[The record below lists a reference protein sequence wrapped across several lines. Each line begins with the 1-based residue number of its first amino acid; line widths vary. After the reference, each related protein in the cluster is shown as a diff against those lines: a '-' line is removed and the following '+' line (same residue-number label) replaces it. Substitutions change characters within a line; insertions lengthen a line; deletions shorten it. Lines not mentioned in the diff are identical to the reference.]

1 MIVSFHLLG
10 CSRSSRLLSDSDLE
24 TRVRRERLLR
34 WEVLHPMAQFL
45 HYPSAVA
52 TSSPE
57 GASFLG
63 SRLWLGSS
71 LGGTSAARG
80 ERQQRLPLRGL
91 LRGHG
96 PLDLA
101 RSPFRRFPHRRRQCS
116 IVRVPD
122 GSEGSSDGQVGC
134 SLEPGREGGVGV
146 ADVSSSWHM
155 TLPLY
160 TVSEVGL
167 IRTDPPSSKLPPT
180 AVMESCPRRVSG
192 SEVESLAHDRS
203 GRMGKSTP
211 FLSPLGLRI
220 PTVEQ
225 TIPVVEEKRC
235 GNANDQRVFERFKQ
249 TEEKEDFV
257 GFLCADELENSVSV
271 ADESQES
278 RKRKNPFE
286 GGIQSQT
293 VRNNVVVL
301 GGESKFK
308 QKGQKA
314 QIEINS
320 SNKKP
325 KPLYNHYANGRGWWD
340 YDMEGVDN
348 EELGFSEV
356 WEGVGSTTLGGIADW
371 H

>member
-1 MIVSFHLLG
+1 MNSKSKKPASTSIRVFGQRSIDSTFHSLPSNPTSFN
-10 CSRSSRLLSDSDLE
+10 DS
-24 TRVRRERLLR
+24 ERNAR
-34 WEVLHPMAQFL
+34 NE
-45 HYPSAVA
+45 
-52 TSSPE
+52 
-57 GASFLG
+57 LG
-63 SRLWLGSS
+63 SRKSQNAHVS
-71 LGGTSAARG
+71 LSNFLDRK
-80 ERQQRLPLRGL
+80 LPK
-91 LRGHG
+91 
-96 PLDLA
+96 
-101 RSPFRRFPHRRRQCS
+101 
-116 IVRVPD
+116 
-122 GSEGSSDGQVGC
+122 
-134 SLEPGREGGVGV
+134 
-146 ADVSSSWHM
+146 SSSI
-155 TLPLY
+155 LSQ
-160 TVSEVGL
+160 TVQ
-167 IRTDPPSSKLPPT
+167 
-180 AVMESCPRRVSG
+180 
-192 SEVESLAHDRS
+192 
-203 GRMGKSTP
+203 GKSTP